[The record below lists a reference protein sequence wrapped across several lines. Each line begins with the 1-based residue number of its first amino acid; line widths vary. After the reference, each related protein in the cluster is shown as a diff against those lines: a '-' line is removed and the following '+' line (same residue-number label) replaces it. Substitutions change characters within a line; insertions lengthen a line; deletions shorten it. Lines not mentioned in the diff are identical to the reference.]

1 MNLKF
6 DGESLPV
13 ADFFVDPANTS
24 FSVINESPSVY
35 MYNEIK
41 KYKMGKHDEK
51 ETQQVRLK
59 NSLTRC
65 FICLTCN
72 PLSLMTIQLLF

>member
-1 MNLKF
+1 MNLAF
-6 DGESLPV
+6 DWENLPV

-41 KYKMGKHDEK
+41 KYKMGKHDKK
-51 ETQQVRLK
+51 ETQQV
-59 NSLTRC
+59 
-65 FICLTCN
+65 
-72 PLSLMTIQLLF
+72 

>member
-1 MNLKF
+1 MSLAF
-6 DGESLPV
+6 DGETLLI

-41 KYKMGKHDEK
+41 KYKIGKHDKK
-51 ETQQVRLK
+51 ETQQVTFK
-59 NSLTRC
+59 DS
-65 FICLTCN
+65 
-72 PLSLMTIQLLF
+72 